1 MNSTELKILESLH
14 EEDRKKREE
23 EIRKKEAAL
32 KASIDLSNIPG
43 PTLEDIA
50 NKISSLGE
58 NDLFDDDNFRMIFD
72 LESQIDR
79 QRATALYRE
88 KAKSFKKAKS
98 FDELLKAYRVKEQE
112 AEKQRQALE
121 QQKKKA
127 HLVEIG
133 HNFPLWVADGKI
145 NEVIFCRE
153 YSKTHNMKC
162 INGQF
167 YNIDGLINED
177 KVKNIIQRMID
188 PYINRQLSKTTE
200 ALFKALKNSCY
211 HETPTPSNKEIH
223 LKNGILKTDGT
234 FIQEKVFCLNRLNVN
249 YADHY
254 NPPATWC
261 KFLNDLLHE
270 EDILTLQEF
279 LGYCLIPSTR
289 AQVMLFLI
297 GEGGEGKSQ
306 IGAILKELFTISAE
320 SGSLPDLE
328 NNKYTMATIENKLLF
343 IDDDLSTD
351 GLKDTK
357 NIKRIVTAMGKIQI
371 DQKYQ
376 PIREA
381 NIYARL
387 LTFGNTPLKALY
399 DVSEGFF
406 RRQIVMN
413 VKPKPENRV
422 DDKNLIDKM
431 LLEKDMIFLWMFDGL
446 QRLIMNGYQFT
457 ISEQTR
463 KNMEE
468 IREDACNVISFL
480 KDASFVVYGPYYELT
495 SRDIYDLYNHWC
507 EANAERPLA
516 QKTMLNYLKTNAKKL
531 GIKPSVFRNWE
542 KRQVRGFRGIGDVHK
557 INGPPPD

>member
-1 MNSTELKILESLH
+1 
-14 EEDRKKREE
+14 
-23 EIRKKEAAL
+23 
-32 KASIDLSNIPG
+32 
-43 PTLEDIA
+43 
-50 NKISSLGE
+50 
-58 NDLFDDDNFRMIFD
+58 
-72 LESQIDR
+72 
-79 QRATALYRE
+79 
-88 KAKSFKKAKS
+88 
-98 FDELLKAYRVKEQE
+98 
-112 AEKQRQALE
+112 
-121 QQKKKA
+121 
-127 HLVEIG
+127 
-133 HNFPLWVADGKI
+133 
-145 NEVIFCRE
+145 
-153 YSKTHNMKC
+153 
-162 INGQF
+162 
-167 YNIDGLINED
+167 
-177 KVKNIIQRMID
+177 
-188 PYINRQLSKTTE
+188 
-200 ALFKALKNSCY
+200 
-211 HETPTPSNKEIH
+211 
-223 LKNGILKTDGT
+223 
-234 FIQEKVFCLNRLNVN
+234 
-249 YADHY
+249 
-254 NPPATWC
+254 
-261 KFLNDLLHE
+261 
-270 EDILTLQEF
+270 
-279 LGYCLIPSTR
+279 
-289 AQVMLFLI
+289 
-297 GEGGEGKSQ
+297 
-306 IGAILKELFTISAE
+306 
-320 SGSLPDLE
+320 
-328 NNKYTMATIENKLLF
+328 MATIENKLLF

-468 IREDACNVISFL
+468 IREEACNVISFM
-480 KDASFVVYGPYYELT
+480 KDDSFVVYGPYYELT

-531 GIKPSVFRNWE
+531 GIKPAVFRNWE

>member
-1 MNSTELKILESLH
+1 M
-14 EEDRKKREE
+14 
-23 EIRKKEAAL
+23 
-32 KASIDLSNIPG
+32 
-43 PTLEDIA
+43 
-50 NKISSLGE
+50 GE
-58 NDLFDDDNFRMIFD
+58 NDLFDDDNFRGIID

-79 QRATALYRE
+79 QRATAIYRE
-88 KAKSFKKAKS
+88 KAKNFKKTKS
-98 FDELLKAYRVKEQE
+98 FDELLKAYRIKEQE

-133 HNFPLWVADGKI
+133 HNFPLWVVDGKI

-177 KVKNIIQRMID
+177 KVKNIIQGMID
-188 PYINRQLSKTTE
+188 PYINQQLSKTTE

-211 HETPTPSNKEIH
+211 HEIPTPSKKEIH
-223 LKNGILKTDGT
+223 LQNGILKTDGT
-234 FIQEKVFCLNRLNVN
+234 FIKEKVFCLNRLNVT
-249 YADHY
+249 YTDHY
-254 NPPATWC
+254 NPPAIWC
-261 KFLNDLLHE
+261 KFLDDLLHK

-297 GEGGEGKSQ
+297 GQGGEGKSQ
-306 IGAILKELFTISAE
+306 IGTVLKAIFGQSVTNGA
-320 SGSLPDLE
+320 LPNLE
-328 NNKYTMATIENKLLF
+328 NDKYAMASLENVLLN

-351 GLKDTK
+351 GLKGTK
-357 NIKRIVTAMGKIQI
+357 NIKRIVTADGKISI
-371 DQKYQ
+371 RALYQ
-376 PIREA
+376 MPREA
-381 NIYARL
+381 LIYARL

-399 DVSEGFF
+399 DISEGFF
-406 RRQIVMN
+406 RRQIVIN
-413 VKPKPENRV
+413 VKPKPENRI

-431 LLEKDMIFLWMFDGL
+431 LFEKDMVFLWMFDGL

-463 KNMEE
+463 ETMEE
-468 IREDACNVISFL
+468 IREEACNVISFL
-480 KDASFVVYGPYYELT
+480 KDDSFVVYGPYYELT

-516 QKTMLNYLKTNAKKL
+516 QTTMLKYLKTNAKKL
-531 GIKPSVFRNWE
+531 EIKPAVFRNWE
-542 KRQVRGFRGIGDVHK
+542 RRQVRGFRGIGDVHK
-557 INGPPPD
+557 INGAPSD